1 MTLHIYRIS
10 LLSWYRT
17 EGMMWYVSKAFF
29 FEIRLISWWKQR
41 MHDDTEGVWEEERKT
56 NESLSFSKVSS
67 STLAFDDQRPTTY
80 RSIHPRWWTGT
91 SNSVN
96 VTDLYGGSF
105 VFGDSVVRADVRTK
119 CEVKP
124 EKETFRLWSDCI
136 KYLSVCPLIGLFKPL
151 P

>member
-29 FEIRLISWWKQR
+29 SKFGLLADGNNACTMTQRECEKKREKQ
-41 MHDDTEGVWEEERKT
+41 T
-56 NESLSFSKVSS
+56 NHYH
-67 STLAFDDQRPTTY
+67 DQRPTTY